1 MKKLLAGLVT
11 LLAAVAATLYF
22 YPPALMA
29 SARLVETH
37 LAGLSSQVVTAG
49 ELDFA
54 YYDGGPKLGET
65 IVMVHGF
72 GADKDNW
79 LRMARHFSSR
89 YHVVVPDLP
98 GFGES
103 SRPTGSYDVGT
114 QAERLADFIQALG
127 VGKVHLVG
135 NSMGGHIVALYAAR
149 YPDRVRSL
157 ALFDNAGVTAPHKS
171 ELFDLLEQ
179 GRPNPLVV
187 TRVSDY
193 DRLMDFVFVDPP
205 VLPAPLKRYLADR
218 AIANQVHYE
227 AVFQQL
233 VQRYI
238 PLEPELPKIYP
249 AALGRQGPRAG
260 CIEPRCHEAADPA
273 RQYGG
278 HEELR
283 TRPDDRATRRDGT
296 PLPGL
301 PRRSRHRH
309 GHTVTACPYRAT
321 QLPEK

>member
-54 YYDGGPKLGET
+54 YYDGSPKLGET

-179 GRPNPLVV
+179 GRSNPLVV

-238 PLEPELPKIYP
+238 PLEPELPKIQAPTLLLWGDKDRVLDVSSLDVMKPLIPHASTVVMKNCGHAPMIERP
-249 AALGRQGPRAG
+249 A
-260 CIEPRCHEAADPA
+260 ETA
-273 RQYGG
+273 RHYQAFLDG
-278 HEELR
+278 L
-283 TRPDDRATRRDGT
+283 ATGT
-296 PLPGL
+296 
-301 PRRSRHRH
+301 
-309 GHTVTACPYRAT
+309 AT
-321 QLPEK
+321 P

>member
-1 MKKLLAGLVT
+1 MKKLLAELVT
-11 LLAAVAATLYF
+11 LLAAVAATFYF

-37 LAGLSSQVVTAG
+37 LAGLSNQVVTAG

-79 LRMARHFSSR
+79 LRMARHFSGR

-218 AIANQVHYE
+218 AIDNQAHYE

-238 PLEPELPKIYP
+238 PLEPELPKIQAPTLLLWGDQDRVLDVSSLDVMKPLIPHASTVVMKDCGHAPMIERP
-249 AALGRQGPRAG
+249 A
-260 CIEPRCHEAADPA
+260 ETA
-273 RQYGG
+273 RHYQAFLDG
-278 HEELR
+278 L
-283 TRPDDRATRRDGT
+283 ATGT
-296 PLPGL
+296 
-301 PRRSRHRH
+301 
-309 GHTVTACPYRAT
+309 AT
-321 QLPEK
+321 P

>member
-1 MKKLLAGLVT
+1 MKRLLAGLVT

-79 LRMARHFSSR
+79 LRMARHFSDR

-103 SRPTGSYDVGT
+103 SRPAGSYDVGT

-187 TRVSDY
+187 NRVSDY

-238 PLEPELPKIYP
+238 PLEPELPKIQAPTLLLWGDQDRVLDVSSLDVMKPLIPHASTVVMKGCGHAPMIERP
-249 AALGRQGPRAG
+249 A
-260 CIEPRCHEAADPA
+260 ETA
-273 RQYGG
+273 RHYQAF
-278 HEELR
+278 L
-283 TRPDDRATRRDGT
+283 DDLATGT
-296 PLPGL
+296 
-301 PRRSRHRH
+301 
-309 GHTVTACPYRAT
+309 AT
-321 QLPEK
+321 P

>member
-37 LAGLSSQVVTAG
+37 LAGLSNQLVTAG

-79 LRMARHFSSR
+79 LRMARHFSGR

-205 VLPAPLKRYLADR
+205 ILPAPLKRYLADR

-238 PLEPELPKIYP
+238 PLEPELPKIQAPTLLLWGDKDRVLDVSSLDVMKPLILHASTVIMKDCGHAPMIERP
-249 AALGRQGPRAG
+249 A
-260 CIEPRCHEAADPA
+260 ETA
-273 RQYGG
+273 RHYQAFLDG
-278 HEELR
+278 L
-283 TRPDDRATRRDGT
+283 ATGT
-296 PLPGL
+296 
-301 PRRSRHRH
+301 
-309 GHTVTACPYRAT
+309 AT
-321 QLPEK
+321 P

>member
-11 LLAAVAATLYF
+11 VLAAVAATLYF

-29 SARLVETH
+29 TARLVETR
-37 LAGLSSQVVTAG
+37 LAGLGSQVLTVG

-79 LRMARHFSSR
+79 LRMARYFSSR
-89 YHVVVPDLP
+89 YRVVVPDLP
-98 GFGES
+98 GFGDS
-103 SRPTGSYDVGT
+103 SRPDGSYDVGT
-114 QAERLADFIQALG
+114 QAERLADFIEALG

-149 YPDRVRSL
+149 YPERVRSL
-157 ALFDNAGVTAPHKS
+157 ALFDNAGIAAPRKS
-171 ELFDLLEQ
+171 ELFSLLEQ

-187 TRVSDY
+187 TRTSDY
-193 DRLMDFVFVDPP
+193 DRLLAFVFVDPP
-205 VLPAPLKRYLADR
+205 ILPAPLKRYLADR
-218 AIANQVHYE
+218 AITNRAHYE

-238 PLEPELPKIYP
+238 PLEPELPRIP
-249 AALGRQGPRAG
+249 APTLLLWGDRDRVLDVSSLEVMQPLIRRASSVVMKDCG
-260 CIEPRCHEAADPA
+260 HAPMIERPA
-273 RQYGG
+273 ETARHYQAF
-278 HEELR
+278 L
-283 TRPDDRATRRDGT
+283 DGLT
-296 PLPGL
+296 DTTMP
-301 PRRSRHRH
+301 
-309 GHTVTACPYRAT
+309 
-321 QLPEK
+321 

>member
-103 SRPTGSYDVGT
+103 SRPAGSYDVGT

-238 PLEPELPKIYP
+238 PLEPELPKIQAPTLLLWGDQDRVLDVSSLDVMKPLIPHASTVVMKDCGHAPMIERP
-249 AALGRQGPRAG
+249 A
-260 CIEPRCHEAADPA
+260 ETA
-273 RQYGG
+273 RHYQAFLDG
-278 HEELR
+278 L
-283 TRPDDRATRRDGT
+283 ATGT
-296 PLPGL
+296 
-301 PRRSRHRH
+301 
-309 GHTVTACPYRAT
+309 AT
-321 QLPEK
+321 P

>member
-79 LRMARHFSSR
+79 LRMARHFSGR

-103 SRPTGSYDVGT
+103 SRPAGSYDVGT

-205 VLPAPLKRYLADR
+205 ILPAPLKRYLADR
-218 AIANQVHYE
+218 AIANQAHYE

-238 PLEPELPKIYP
+238 PLEPELPKIQAPTLLLWGDKDRVLDVSSLDVMKPLIPHTSTVVMKDCGHAPMIERP
-249 AALGRQGPRAG
+249 A
-260 CIEPRCHEAADPA
+260 ETA
-273 RQYGG
+273 RHYQAFLDG
-278 HEELR
+278 L
-283 TRPDDRATRRDGT
+283 ATGT
-296 PLPGL
+296 
-301 PRRSRHRH
+301 
-309 GHTVTACPYRAT
+309 AT
-321 QLPEK
+321 P

>member
-157 ALFDNAGVTAPHKS
+157 ALFDNAGVTPPHKS

-193 DRLMDFVFVDPP
+193 GRLMDFVFVDPP
-205 VLPAPLKRYLADR
+205 ILPAPLKRYLADR

-238 PLEPELPKIYP
+238 PLEPELPKIQAPTLLLWGDKDRVLDVSSLDVMKPLIPHASTVVMKNCGHAPMIERP
-249 AALGRQGPRAG
+249 AETALHYQAFLDG
-260 CIEPRCHEAADPA
+260 
-273 RQYGG
+273 
-278 HEELR
+278 L
-283 TRPDDRATRRDGT
+283 ATGT
-296 PLPGL
+296 
-301 PRRSRHRH
+301 
-309 GHTVTACPYRAT
+309 AT
-321 QLPEK
+321 P

>member
-79 LRMARHFSSR
+79 LRMARHFSGR

-103 SRPTGSYDVGT
+103 SRPAGSYDVGT

-218 AIANQVHYE
+218 AIANQAHYE

-238 PLEPELPKIYP
+238 PLEPELPKIQAPTLLLWGDKDRVLDVSSLDVMKPLIPHASKVVMKDCGHAPMIEQP
-249 AALGRQGPRAG
+249 A
-260 CIEPRCHEAADPA
+260 ETA
-273 RQYGG
+273 RHYQAFLDG
-278 HEELR
+278 L
-283 TRPDDRATRRDGT
+283 ATGT
-296 PLPGL
+296 
-301 PRRSRHRH
+301 
-309 GHTVTACPYRAT
+309 AT
-321 QLPEK
+321 P